1 MGDES
6 LKPATDSFSAGKN
19 FFTWILSVPIIVK
32 IMGTGFIVALIFG
45 SILLIQT
52 RSTLSEILC
61 HILAEKTISMAEA
74 LATHIERPLVI
85 GDLFAIKRRLTRS
98 METEQDLCYII
109 VENRDSNVLIHT
121 FEKSVPQDLI
131 GLRAPQKLINNSLEV
146 FDSGKGRIFEAAVPL
161 IEGRMGFLRFGM
173 KDQMVTSQ
181 LSSFTRLLLLT
192 LVFCMAVGL
201 GLALFLTYILTRP
214 IQNLLLATNRIS
226 EAKFES
232 RAQVYSN
239 DEIGKLAVSFNR
251 MAKSLED
258 FSMKVEE
265 EGKARQA
272 LIEKIVLTQEE
283 ERRSISRDL
292 HDQLGQSLSALLL
305 DIQSIDESKQNSD
318 ILKSKLED
326 KTHNLINEVRHLAWG
341 MHPSILDDYGLNKAL
356 ARYINEISQSS
367 GITIEYQS
375 LCPPDFE
382 RLPMRTE
389 VTLYR
394 IAQEA
399 ITNIV
404 RHSKAKDAS
413 VILLHNKNDT
423 LLLIEDHGSGFDL
436 KNFEQEGSSTVG
448 LVGMRERAALL
459 GAEFTVESTLSK
471 GTTIRVT
478 IS

>member
-1 MGDES
+1 MGDTS
-6 LKPATDSFSAGKN
+6 VKPSVDYFSSVKRFAE
-19 FFTWILSVPIIVK
+19 WIFSVPILIK
-32 IMGTGFIVALIFG
+32 IMGTGFVVALIFG
-45 SILLIQT
+45 SILLIET

-61 HILAEKTISMAEA
+61 HILEEKTISMAEA

-98 METEQDLCYII
+98 MEAEQDLCYII
-109 VENRDSNVLIHT
+109 VESRDGTVLIHT
-121 FEKSVPQDLI
+121 FEKSVPEDLV
-131 GLRAPQKLINNSLEV
+131 GLRASQKLNNNSLEV
-146 FDSGKGRIFEAAVPL
+146 FGSEKGRIFEAKVPL
-161 IEGRMGFLRFGM
+161 IEGSMGFLRLGM

-201 GLALFLTYILTRP
+201 GLALLLTYILTRP

-251 MAKSLED
+251 MAKSLQE
-258 FSMKVEE
+258 FSLKVKE

-305 DIQSIDESKQNSD
+305 DIQSMDDSKHNSG

-367 GITIEYQS
+367 GIKIEYQS
-375 LCPPDFE
+375 LCPPELE
-382 RLPMRTE
+382 RLSMRTE

-404 RHSKAKDAS
+404 RHSNAKDAS
-413 VILLHNKNDT
+413 VILMQNKKDT
-423 LLLIEDHGSGFDL
+423 LLLIEDSGSGFDL
-436 KNFEQEGSSTVG
+436 KSFEQGGSSTVG